1 MRRALLVVGVLSG
14 LALAKEPATQAELDA
29 LAARA
34 AYAELLER
42 AEDVSAGSRLDPWR
56 SVVTKAA
63 VAVVSHRS
71 AGAPFVDAA
80 KAETLRERY
89 RFLADQPAFITARDE
104 AVVAGAEACVK
115 ETEDAPCWKTLAS
128 FEKTLG
134 AGGSLA
140 LGKLL
145 QKSGFRA
152 GRVMPVFARTVTS
165 KDAPACRDPDVQ
177 AVTVDALE
185 LPVAEAATARSVA
198 FELCWTA
205 MMPKLKAA
213 MVGASSYRLQNAC
226 KAMREKK
233 ALTEMQADLCTDEGQ

>member
-1 MRRALLVVGVLSG
+1 MLSG

-42 AEDVSAGSRLDPWR
+42 AEDVPAGSRLDAWR
-56 SVVTKAA
+56 AVVTKAA
-63 VAVVSHRS
+63 AAVVSHRS
-71 AGAPFVDAA
+71 AGVPFADAA
-80 KAETLRERY
+80 KAEALRERY
-89 RFLADQPAFITARDE
+89 RFLADQPSFIAARDD

-115 ETEDAPCWKTLAS
+115 EAEEAPCWKTLGA

-152 GRVMPVFARTVTS
+152 GRVLPVFARAVTS
-165 KDAPACRDPDVQ
+165 KDAPSCRDPDVQ
-177 AVTVDALE
+177 GATVDALE
-185 LPVAEAATARSVA
+185 FPAVDAATARTVA

-205 MMPKLKAA
+205 MMPKLRAA
-213 MVGASSYRLQNAC
+213 MVGASSARMQNAC

-233 ALTEMQADLCTDEGQ
+233 ALTELQAELCTDEGQ